1 MIIPQE
7 LLLSNYPSYMHLRV
21 FVANG
26 DDDLKQKYIN
36 AANQH
41 RNKIFA
47 DPTHI
52 DAGFDLFVPQQQLCM
67 MANCN
72 KVDHKINCSASI
84 VTRDGCPAYNT
95 GYYMHPRSSIYKT
108 PLRLANSTGIIDA
121 GYRGNIMGQFDSL
134 APQCV
139 LEQYDRVLQI
149 CAPSMMP
156 IWVEIVDSLEE
167 LGEETARGGGGF
179 GSTGR

>member
-1 MIIPQE
+1 MMMLHDLI
-7 LLLSNYPSYMHLRV
+7 LSIYPSYMHLRV
-21 FVANG
+21 FVVNG
-26 DDDLKQKYIN
+26 DDDLKLKYIN
-36 AANQH
+36 AANQQVS
-41 RNKIFA
+41 KMMD
-47 DPTHI
+47 DPAHI
-52 DAGFDLFVPQQQLCM
+52 DAGFDLFVPQQQICM

-72 KVDHKINCSASI
+72 KVDHKIKCSASV
-84 VTRDGCPAYNT
+84 VTRDGTYNT

-121 GYRGNIMGQFDSL
+121 GYRGNIMGMFDSL

-139 LEQYDRVLQI
+139 LEQHDRVLQI
-149 CAPSMMP
+149 CAPSLMP
-156 IWVEIVDSLEE
+156 ILVEIVDSVEE